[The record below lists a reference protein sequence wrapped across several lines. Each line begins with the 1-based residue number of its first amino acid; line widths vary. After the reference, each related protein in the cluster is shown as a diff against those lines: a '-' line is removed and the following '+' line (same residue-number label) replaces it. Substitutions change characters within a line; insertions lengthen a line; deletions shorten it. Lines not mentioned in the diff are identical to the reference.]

1 MEPRDLDDLLGR
13 ARDAGPE
20 ASPALLARVLDDAL
34 RHQPAPAVP
43 IRPRRRAR
51 VWARL
56 WSGLAGALGGGVAVA
71 GLGTATLAGLFLGFA
86 QPAALTPAVLTDV
99 LWQDTPL
106 ETVELIPSLDA
117 FLTEG

>member
-1 MEPRDLDDLLGR
+1 MEPQDLDDLLGR

-34 RHQPAPAVP
+34 RHQPAPATLM
-43 IRPRRRAR
+43 RPRRAGFG
-51 VWARL
+51 ARL
-56 WSGLAGALGGGVAVA
+56 WSGLAGALGGGAAVA

-86 QPAALTPAVLTDV
+86 QPAALTPAVLTEV

-106 ETVELIPSLDA
+106 ETVELMPSLDA